1 MTEFK
6 HWSEY
11 LLPIPTTVSIF
22 SILALSTAQFEKV
35 VHFGRPVNGW
45 EYLKWDEFAPNLVT
59 LQNLMIIA
67 FETSDESMLAIYSN
81 SQTMNEELRKLVEY
95 AGLDQDTPGKLKV
108 KQKLMVTGIK
118 TVQSLAV
125 ESLEEVDKTIEKIN
139 ATSNF
144 IGQIK

>member
-81 SQTMNEELRKLVEY
+81 SETMNLELKNLVEF
-95 AGLDQDTPGKLKV
+95 AALDQDSTRKLRT
-108 KQKLMVTGIK
+108 KQKFMITAIRN
-118 TVQSLAV
+118 VQNLAA
-125 ESLEEVDKTIEKIN
+125 ESLEEVDKTITKIN

>member
-22 SILALSTAQFEKV
+22 SILALSTAQFKNV
-35 VHFGRPVNGW
+35 VRFGRPVNGW

-81 SQTMNEELRKLVEY
+81 SQTMNEELKKLVKY

>member
-22 SILALSTAQFEKV
+22 SILALSTAQFKNV
-35 VHFGRPVNGW
+35 VRFGRPVNGW

-67 FETSDESMLAIYSN
+67 FETSDESMLTMYSN

-95 AGLDQDTPGKLKV
+95 AALDQDTTRKLKT

-118 TVQSLAV
+118 TVQNLAV
-125 ESLEEVDKTIEKIN
+125 ESLEEVDKTIAKIN

-144 IGQIK
+144 IG